1 MKQVTFECASWWNC
15 HVTGSHVPSAR
26 TWQIF
31 VHLRKTLSSIQW
43 VECARCM
50 LFFLS
55 HSILLMGVRWRSRW
69 GKFRGSKKFVLYLFL
84 SILLKDLIS
93 SRCSNTT
100 FWNET
105 NQDQPYDALF
115 TNVREMSSQRGFKY
129 LHQNIRS
136 LRHKVDELRLLVSA
150 CPNLHVIAL
159 TETWVSSDIGDS
171 DFAIDAFRVFRK
183 ERNGNGGDVAI
194 YVKDTVQVV

>member
-1 MKQVTFECASWWNC
+1 MEQSRDRVTRTERTYLTNICSFEEDSVINSVSWVC
-15 HVTGSHVPSAR
+15 PVYA
-26 TWQIF
+26 
-31 VHLRKTLSSIQW
+31 
-43 VECARCM
+43 
-50 LFFLS
+50 FFLS

-69 GKFRGSKKFVLYLFL
+69 GKFRGSKKFVLYVFL

-150 CPNLHVIAL
+150 YPNLHVIAL